1 MNVRKNLELFQ
12 ELISCSQSLY
22 LWTYSPDMQLLHTTC
37 PDSEASGDYIFMDDQ
52 IGPLI
57 KYSKEGHY
65 PLVLPSFLN
74 VLWVAAFERE
84 KSTGELLHI
93 HIIGPMFSGEN
104 SQQKIREKLESRNW
118 TVHSRLM
125 VLKHLENVPIV
136 PSNLMFQYSIM
147 LHYCITGEKIS
158 SSDLVYSSMYGNTD
172 ENTDAIRNVS
182 KEHLGVW
189 AAEQDLLNAIRTG
202 NSDYRKAFN
211 KSSNLSYGIK
221 ITTADALQAA
231 KYNLI
236 TLITL
241 CSRAAIEGG
250 LSPALSYN
258 LCDYYSQRVID
269 AGTISETSSLANILI
284 GDYIRRVQE
293 LHIQNNISKTVQ
305 SCCDYIRTHIGEKFT
320 IDFLAARAGYTDYY
334 FSRKFKQETGM
345 SLNDFIKQE
354 KIRKAELLLS
364 TTTMSIQDISTELSF
379 NSRSYFSEVF
389 QKVTGESPGEYRKR
403 HLKI

>member
-1 MNVRKNLELFQ
+1 
-12 ELISCSQSLY
+12 
-22 LWTYSPDMQLLHTTC
+22 
-37 PDSEASGDYIFMDDQ
+37 
-52 IGPLI
+52 
-57 KYSKEGHY
+57 
-65 PLVLPSFLN
+65 
-74 VLWVAAFERE
+74 
-84 KSTGELLHI
+84 
-93 HIIGPMFSGEN
+93 
-104 SQQKIREKLESRNW
+104 
-118 TVHSRLM
+118 M

-320 IDFLAARAGYTDYY
+320 IDFLAARAGYTEYY

-345 SLNDFIKQE
+345 SLSDFIKQE